1 MRSIINSTYVTLD
14 GVIQNPQNW
23 PVSGGFSDEGG
34 RIQFELLERCDA
46 LLMGR
51 HTYDGFAPAWSSRSG
66 DPFSDRMNALPK
78 YVVSTTLTDPT
89 WNNTRVVDGDPVKAV
104 RDLKEQP
111 GMDILQYGF
120 GRLSHALMAA
130 GLLDELRLWVHP
142 FFVGTGS
149 ADDGLYR
156 AGSTGRF
163 DLVDSTA
170 LDSGIVILSY
180 RSRTP

>member
-23 PVSGGFSDEGG
+23 PVSGGFSDDGG

-78 YVVSTTLTDPT
+78 YVVSTTLTETTPDWTPMTILGSLDEVAALKQGDGGPILVHGSPT
-89 WNNTRVVDGDPVKAV
+89 LAKA
-104 RDLKEQP
+104 L
-111 GMDILQYGF
+111 L
-120 GRLSHALMAA
+120 AA
-130 GLLDELRLWVHP
+130 GLVDRYHLLVFPLLLGTGKRLFDAEADFTRLRLVESENYEN
-142 FFVGTGS
+142 GII
-149 ADDGLYR
+149 R
-156 AGSTGRF
+156 AVYDVVS
-163 DLVDSTA
+163 
-170 LDSGIVILSY
+170 
-180 RSRTP
+180 